1 MLDTYSAGFRV
12 SYDRL
17 KWFQIQ
23 RKKKNGFSTIYFIS
37 VWKATKVQLL
47 PTLAVMRFVSFHANS
62 FTVKYHV
69 FLFVCLFFL

>member
-1 MLDTYSAGFRV
+1 MVSDPEEKYEMGF
-12 SYDRL
+12 
-17 KWFQIQ
+17 QP
-23 RKKKNGFSTIYFIS
+23 FSYFIS

-69 FLFVCLFFL
+69 FLFVCFFCKRRNRF